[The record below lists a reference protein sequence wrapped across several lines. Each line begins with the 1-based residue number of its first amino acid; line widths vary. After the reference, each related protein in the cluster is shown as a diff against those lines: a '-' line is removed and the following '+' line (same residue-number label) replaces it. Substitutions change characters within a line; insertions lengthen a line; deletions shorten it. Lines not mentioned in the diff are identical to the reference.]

1 MMKDWSAA
9 RQRVQEVKAKNAKE
23 GENMSKE
30 ITSVSILYLF
40 TSFRRMDGWL
50 GFYGILDTQIVDTT
64 SPNARNLQRVIR
76 LRELTSAKP

>member
-23 GENMSKE
+23 GEKMSKE

-40 TSFRRMDGWL
+40 TSFRRVDGWL
-50 GFYGILDTQIVDTT
+50 GLYGILDTQIVDTT
-64 SPNARNLQRVIR
+64 SPNTRNLQRVIR